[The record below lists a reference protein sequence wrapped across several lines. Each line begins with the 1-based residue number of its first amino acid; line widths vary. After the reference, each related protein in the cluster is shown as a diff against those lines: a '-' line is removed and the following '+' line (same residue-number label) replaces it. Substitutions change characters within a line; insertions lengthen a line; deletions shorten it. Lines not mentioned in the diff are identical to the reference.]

1 MFCNSW
7 QDLIINQLKNT
18 AMIERSAPQI
28 TMDEVFFPVI
38 EEPVYMEVSK
48 GKMKKVSGYKAIV
61 KRDTGSVFSVVSDNY
76 RLIDNREAYEM
87 ADFVVRELFEGKRLD
102 DFSIFNVLMPKTQS
116 SCRLD
121 LILPNNF
128 NTLFGLESESYTPF
142 VRISNSYNRTL
153 VLSYEIGFCRWICK
167 NGCIFGQKGIR
178 FSMDHTKSRREIA
191 RVVRA
196 QIERIG
202 DVALIWSSF
211 EKKMET
217 LRRINIP
224 SSYALPLFCKVF
236 NIKVQEM
243 TMRQLD
249 NAPYP
254 MPLDDFDDLD
264 DLKRPDS
271 ELKILG
277 MARKT
282 KQIEDS
288 ARSYFDSLGNN
299 AYAMMNVLTDYASF
313 PKWTTSPSNYV
324 HGYQRK
330 VGQWIDNFVMESAS
344 RNFSLRDYIG
354 EDNFTYA
361 ERLRTILSKMDVKLV
376 G

>member
-1 MFCNSW
+1 M
-7 QDLIINQLKNT
+7 
-18 AMIERSAPQI
+18 
-28 TMDEVFFPVI
+28 
-38 EEPVYMEVSK
+38 
-48 GKMKKVSGYKAIV
+48 
-61 KRDTGSVFSVVSDNY
+61 
-76 RLIDNREAYEM
+76 
-87 ADFVVRELFEGKRLD
+87 
-102 DFSIFNVLMPKTQS
+102 
-116 SCRLD
+116 
-121 LILPNNF
+121 
-128 NTLFGLESESYTPF
+128 
-142 VRISNSYNRTL
+142 
-153 VLSYEIGFCRWICK
+153 
-167 NGCIFGQKGIR
+167 
-178 FSMDHTKSRREIA
+178 

-217 LRRINIP
+217 LRRVNIP

-254 MPLDDFDDLD
+254 MPLDDFNDFD

-277 MARKT
+277 MARNT

-288 ARSYFDSLGNN
+288 AHSYFDSLGNN

-330 VGQWIDNFVMESAS
+330 VGQWIDNFVTESAS